1 MNKTNHEDTATGG
14 SKTAVSAA
22 AGAAIGAVTG
32 ATIGA
37 VAGPPGMAVG
47 AAIGAAVGGTTGAT
61 AAATVNPAQYNSHFQ
76 QHYAVSSYYQPGY
89 DWNDYQ
95 PAYEYGYH
103 AYDAHRGRP
112 FEEAEGEL
120 ASQWASVREGSRLEW
135 EHAKQAVR
143 DGWHYIETRRIP
155 QEVPACPPRS

>member
-1 MNKTNHEDTATGG
+1 MNENKHEQAAEGG
-14 SKTAVSAA
+14 HKTAVGAA
-22 AGAAIGAVTG
+22 TGAAIGAVTG

-47 AAIGAAVGGTTGAT
+47 AAIGATVGGAAGAT
-61 AAATVNPAQYNSHFQ
+61 TANTVGASQYNDHFQ
-76 QHYAVSSYYQPGY
+76 KHYSVSPYYQPGY

-112 FEEAEGEL
+112 FEDVERDL
-120 ASQWASVREGSRLEW
+120 ATQWAAVREGSRLEW
-135 EHAKQAVR
+135 EQAKDAVR
-143 DGWHYIETRRIP
+143 DGWHYIETA
-155 QEVPACPPRS
+155 VPGDADRDGR